1 MARVRPY
8 CLAWIEIQEIPLK
21 HGQPLN
27 QIAQRCGVSIPEDT
41 HSLAGCDPDQPDQ
54 SAHTIRPIHQ
64 PSGFGELQDTWFL
77 PKPST
82 SPQQE
87 TETGQNEVEGK
98 GKVFVSSC
106 VCAVAFA
113 AGSFRSFHPIRD
125 DSGDHH
131 ELKNT
136 RETTDCIGM
145 LDGGQDVCGG
155 PDKA

>member
-41 HSLAGCDPDQPDQ
+41 QSLAGCDPDQPDQ
-54 SAHTIRPIHQ
+54 SACTMRSIHQ
-64 PSGFGELQDTWFL
+64 PSWFGELQDTCFL

-87 TETGQNEVEGK
+87 TETGQNKVEGK
-98 GKVFVSSC
+98 EKVFVSSC
-106 VCAVAFA
+106 VCAMAFA
-113 AGSFRSFHPIRD
+113 AGSFRSFHPI
-125 DSGDHH
+125 
-131 ELKNT
+131 
-136 RETTDCIGM
+136 ETTQETIM
-145 LDGGQDVCGG
+145 S
-155 PDKA
+155 